1 MISNE
6 IIEKNYKDAQQ
17 KYQEIGVDTE
27 AALKRLQR
35 IPISIHSWEGDDIRG
50 FVKTDESSSSG
61 IEVTGNYLGV
71 AKTPDQ
77 LTSDLHEALSLIPG
91 NKKVQLHSIY
101 GVTDTQKNLVDVDKD
116 DFSYWV
122 DWAKEEKIGLDMNPT
137 FFRGSMVKNNLTL
150 SSPDKNIRDYW
161 IEVGKKSREISN
173 YFGKSLGVQSIN
185 NFWVPD
191 GFKDN
196 PIDKESY
203 RLRLIDSLDEIIS
216 EKYPEE
222 NTIESFEGKLFA
234 PGIEAFTVG
243 SHLLYNNYSISR
255 GKLWTIDSGHW
266 HPTEDVSDKF
276 SSYLPFGKGIMLHV
290 SRPMRWDSDHVVIL
304 DDMLHKITDSLIRDN
319 YIDRTHIGLDFFDA
333 TINRIAAWIVGAR
346 QTQKSLLQSLLTPVD
361 QLKESESNY
370 DFTKRLIVTEQLKTY
385 PVSAVWDRFCQLN
398 GVPAGSDWVSDVKN
412 YTNDVLSKRN

>member
-6 IIEKNYKDAQQ
+6 IIEKRYRDAQQ
-17 KYQEIGVDTE
+17 KYEEIGVDTE
-27 AALKRLQR
+27 VALKRLQK
-35 IPISIHSWEGDDIRG
+35 IPISIHSWEGDDVKG

-101 GVTDTQKNLVDVDKD
+101 GVTNTPKDLVDIDKD

-173 YFGKSLGVQSIN
+173 YFGESLGIQSIN

-216 EKYPEE
+216 EEFPEE

-333 TINRIAAWIVGAR
+333 TINRIAAWVVGAR
-346 QTQKSLLQSLLTPVD
+346 QTQKSLLQSLLTPVE
-361 QLKESESNY
+361 QLKKSESNY

-398 GVPAGSDWVSDVKN
+398 GVPAGSEWVCDVQN
-412 YTNDVLSKRN
+412 YTNDVLSNRN